1 MKIQHLASAMALLL
15 ALPLTAQTETPKQD
29 PAPQSKEQVD
39 AKTEKL
45 WRIET
50 AGIGG

>member
-1 MKIQHLASAMALLL
+1 MKIHHLASAMALLL
-15 ALPLTAQTETPKQD
+15 ALPLTAQTEPPKQD
-29 PAPQSKEQVD
+29 PAPKQVD
-39 AKTEKL
+39 VKTEKL